1 MDDVGS
7 LLIAQLKEAGSRII
21 EIDYSDT
28 ATIES
33 SATELKAQNITI
45 DVLINCGGTK
55 VHPFEWH
62 AHEFDDIMER
72 FAVMVAVRLRY

>member
-1 MDDVGS
+1 MTHQLPTSVSRIPIHGFVGDVGS

-45 DVLINCGGTK
+45 DVLINCGGM
-55 VHPFEWH
+55 
-62 AHEFDDIMER
+62 I
-72 FAVMVAVRLRY
+72 

>member
-1 MDDVGS
+1 MTHQLPTSVSRILIHAFVSDVGS

-45 DVLINCGGTK
+45 DVLINCGGM
-55 VHPFEWH
+55 
-62 AHEFDDIMER
+62 I
-72 FAVMVAVRLRY
+72 